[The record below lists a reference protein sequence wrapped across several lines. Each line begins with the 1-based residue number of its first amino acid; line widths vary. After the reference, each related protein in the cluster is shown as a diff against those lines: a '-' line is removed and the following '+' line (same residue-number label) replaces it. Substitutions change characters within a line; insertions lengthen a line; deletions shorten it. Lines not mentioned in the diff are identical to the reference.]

1 MRAFVSA
8 CVVLLTVGLL
18 PFLGFGAFIIP
29 AFYLIYRMGYAM
41 FVPDDGE
48 DKR

>member
-8 CVVLLTVGLL
+8 CVVLLTLGLVPL
-18 PFLGFGAFIIP
+18 LGFGALIIP
-29 AFYLIYRMGYAM
+29 VFYLIYRMGYAM
-41 FVPDDGE
+41 FVPDDDK